1 MPKKIKE
8 ENETQRKALFVQRL
22 GAYII
27 DIIIVVLVTT
37 LISSFFVDTEKLT
50 KLQEQQTTITNDYV
64 DQKISTSEYISSYSD
79 IYYRMSKANGGMT
92 LLTIFLEVLYFVV
105 YQLYNGGKTIG
116 KKLMKIKVVSNDGD
130 LTMNQMIFRS
140 FIANSIIFNIIGF
153 ALMLFGSKSVYFY
166 ANVVMGAIQYIVI
179 IVSVIMIMSKKNGC
193 AVHDKLVHTTVIRE
207 N

>member
-1 MPKKIKE
+1 MTKKIKE

-37 LISSFFVDTEKLT
+37 LISSFFIDTEKLT

>member
-8 ENETQRKALFVQRL
+8 ENETQQKALFVQRL

-37 LISSFFVDTEKLT
+37 LISSFFIDTEKLT

-105 YQLYNGGKTIG
+105 YQL
-116 KKLMKIKVVSNDGD
+116 
-130 LTMNQMIFRS
+130 
-140 FIANSIIFNIIGF
+140 
-153 ALMLFGSKSVYFY
+153 
-166 ANVVMGAIQYIVI
+166 
-179 IVSVIMIMSKKNGC
+179 
-193 AVHDKLVHTTVIRE
+193 
-207 N
+207 

>member
-1 MPKKIKE
+1 MQKKIKE

-37 LISSFFVDTEKLT
+37 LISSFFIDTEKLT